1 MTASRSES
9 ETAQKTA
16 RILSIDALRGIVM
29 FTMIFVNDL
38 AGVSPTLIPWWMR
51 HFKADGNGMTI
62 VDLVFPAFLFLVGMS
77 IPSALDL
84 LGLSSGYG
92 RIGELGLGA
101 AIARSASCALLILA
115 FSVQLN
121 RSGFRL
127 RL

>member
-1 MTASRSES
+1 
-9 ETAQKTA
+9 
-16 RILSIDALRGIVM
+16 M

-38 AGVSPTLIPWWMR
+38 AGVSPNTVPWWMR
-51 HFKADGNGMTI
+51 HFPGNGNGMTF

-77 IPSALDL
+77 IPSALEL
-84 LGLSSGYG
+84 LGLSGGYG